1 MVPGWS
7 YTAEGSFSDVLFAKD
22 GSVFTVESDANSSA
36 RVVRLSPDGA
46 AGWSWAQPGMGVAW
60 AALTP
65 DGSLDVVA
73 GVQSGTSSVWTE
85 SLHRLTT
92 AGKEAPGFPVA
103 LPSGNVCSMALAGD
117 GTAFVA
123 CRDTSASTLG
133 TTVAS
138 VGPDGRVLAGWPAS
152 LDGGGDIVGVLPD
165 GSLVLEVASGD
176 ATKTVTNLVA
186 LGRDGKPVFGWHIGS
201 FGDLA
206 TATIDALGR
215 AVVVDHDNIE
225 GQCDAFRT
233 TTYAI
238 LGGDGKPA
246 AGWPVT
252 IRGWGSDPVVRAD
265 SSLVVAASGGRMLA
279 WSASGAALP
288 GWPASGI
295 DVSVGCFWGSNPVA
309 ADGGA
314 VMLVGARHATM
325 FNAGGAAAAGWPVT
339 VPGSVARSCTG
350 CTEGLEGPVDP
361 SVGRSAEYLT
371 VYLGSTPGG
380 LGGQPQIVAL
390 DLQGKP
396 RASLSRGIGAP
407 GDVIQW
413 IRTAPDG
420 RVWVELSRAAS
431 DRLVLIA
438 SQS

>member
-1 MVPGWS
+1 MGPGWS
-7 YTAEGSFSDVLFAKD
+7 YTAEGSLSDVLFAKD

-36 RVVRLSPDGA
+36 RVVRLTPDGA
-46 AGWSWAQPGMGVAW
+46 AGWSWSQPGMSAAW

-73 GVQSGTSSVWTE
+73 GVPSGTSSGWTE

-123 CRDTSASTLG
+123 CRDTSAGTLR

-138 VGPDGRVLAGWPAS
+138 VGRDGRVLAGWPAP
-152 LDGGGDIVGVLPD
+152 LDGGGDIVGVLRD
-165 GSLVLEVASGD
+165 GSLVLKVASGD
-176 ATKTVTNLVA
+176 ATKTVTSFVA
-186 LGRDGKPVFGWHIGS
+186 LGRDGKPVSGWHIGS

-206 TATIDALGR
+206 TATIDALGSV
-215 AVVVDHDNIE
+215 VVVDHDNIE
-225 GQCDAFRT
+225 GQCGAFRT

-238 LGGDGKPA
+238 LGGDGKAA

-252 IRGWGSDPVVRAD
+252 IGGWGSDPVVRSD
-265 SSLVVAASGGRMLA
+265 GSLVVSASGGRMLA

-288 GWPASGI
+288 GWPASGV

-314 VMLVGARHATM
+314 VMLAGTRRATM
-325 FNAGGAAAAGWPVT
+325 FNVRGAAAAGWPVT

-361 SVGRSAEYLT
+361 SVGRSVVYLAA
-371 VYLGSTPGG
+371 YLGSTPGG

-396 RASLSRGIGAP
+396 RTSLSRRIGAP

-420 RVWVELSRAAS
+420 RVWVELSTAAS

-438 SQS
+438 S